1 MCHILSYYQDPKPIT
16 DLQMDIPQVLFS
28 LYPKNTLTYLVRESI
43 LSLILKYLA
52 KKMKQSTITFKTT
65 LEIKEALEKLA
76 KQGFRS
82 RSAQIEMIVV
92 KYLEKQGV
100 DGSEQ
105 VKKNDSK

>member
-1 MCHILSYYQDPKPIT
+1 
-16 DLQMDIPQVLFS
+16 
-28 LYPKNTLTYLVRESI
+28 
-43 LSLILKYLA
+43 
-52 KKMKQSTITFKTT
+52 MKQSTITFKTT
-65 LEIKEALEKLA
+65 PEIKEALEKLA

-82 RSAQIEMIVV
+82 RSAQIEMIII

>member
-1 MCHILSYYQDPKPIT
+1 
-16 DLQMDIPQVLFS
+16 
-28 LYPKNTLTYLVRESI
+28 
-43 LSLILKYLA
+43 
-52 KKMKQSTITFKTT
+52 MKQSTITFKTT

-105 VKKNDSK
+105 VKNKDSR

>member
-1 MCHILSYYQDPKPIT
+1 MCPCLLAHSLSTKKYFDILSKKKYT
-16 DLQMDIPQVLFS
+16 VADLRIS
-28 LYPKNTLTYLVRESI
+28 R
-43 LSLILKYLA
+43 

-65 LEIKEALEKLA
+65 PKIKEALEKLA

-100 DGSEQ
+100 YGSKEDNN
-105 VKKNDSK
+105 KDSK